1 MNFQQLIQTDLRDS
15 LVSQNLISTPFPEC
29 PDLDA
34 LWEDTCQAYIGDG
47 IREFTDYPTT
57 SLGWMMYIGMAY
69 AQWWDQCPE
78 VLAKGAESLY
88 GSLKAARGYD
98 EMDEY
103 IREEVL
109 GMNEEDFKRCEKI
122 VSTCSTR
129 LVSALR
135 RSPAEPGTPEAFRAY
150 VTCLHELYL
159 CGIAV
164 ELKRLGY
171 NMVEA

>member
-1 MNFQQLIQTDLRDS
+1 MNFQQMIQTDLRGY
-15 LVSQNLISTPFPEC
+15 LVSQNLVSTPWPEC
-29 PDLDA
+29 PDLDKI
-34 LWEDTCQAYIGDG
+34 WEDTCKTYLNDG
-47 IREFTDYPTT
+47 VREFAQYPTT

-69 AQWWDQCPE
+69 ANWWDQCPE
-78 VLAKGAESLY
+78 VLEKESESLY
-88 GSLKAARGYD
+88 PSLKSARGYD

-103 IREEVL
+103 ICEVVL
-109 GMNEEDFKRCEKI
+109 GMNEEECKRFEKI
-122 VSTCSTR
+122 VSSCAAR

-135 RSPAEPGTPEAFRAY
+135 RSPTEPGTPEAFRAY

-164 ELKRLGY
+164 QLKRMGY